1 MKSIKKYL
9 RLYPLYLSM
18 AIKTR
23 LNYKAD
29 AIVGIIGFILAN
41 LASFFSLFL
50 VVQTIPDLYG
60 WDLNMMTFLYGC
72 VLIPKA
78 IDHMFTDNLWT
89 LAGMMVRMGTLNR
102 MMVRPINVLFQ
113 IVAENFQH
121 EGLGELILGVTF
133 VCIYAPMLNI
143 SASWDTILA
152 FILCTV
158 VAIFL
163 FTGIKLIFASL
174 AFWLKRSIG
183 ILNSVYAL
191 SDYARYPVKVFGD
204 VVGSFLLFVIP
215 FALVLYKPVESL
227 LTPESA
233 WFGGNMW
240 AIY

>member
-60 WDLNMMTFLYGC
+60 WDLNMMMFLYGC

-89 LAGMMVRMGTLNR
+89 LAGMMVR
-102 MMVRPINVLFQ
+102 
-113 IVAENFQH
+113 
-121 EGLGELILGVTF
+121 
-133 VCIYAPMLNI
+133 IYHCL
-143 SASWDTILA
+143 
-152 FILCTV
+152 
-158 VAIFL
+158 
-163 FTGIKLIFASL
+163 
-174 AFWLKRSIG
+174 
-183 ILNSVYAL
+183 
-191 SDYARYPVKVFGD
+191 
-204 VVGSFLLFVIP
+204 
-215 FALVLYKPVESL
+215 LVLDSQQEVFNIRKEQVCSIPIVIEFRMRLEAKSGHVRVEQSFHL
-227 LTPESA
+227 CNNGRFLMRI
-233 WFGGNMW
+233 F
-240 AIY
+240 